1 VSTFIEHP
9 ALQHPIDRWHALRLF
24 LHRVEDDGRL
34 LQLEHLAIRL
44 NLLDELDAII
54 GDVDLGV
61 LKSSDEPEIV
71 ECARALSSQLEAAN
85 ETLYGTARAEISLEG
100 SSHVLDQGL
109 MELTDEGD
117 ARRPRPSLG
126 FDLLDEIVS
135 GILQL
140 RSPGESGL
148 LPSPEMVFYQPTPV
162 RHILDLIAACN
173 FCPGD
178 IFVDLGS
185 GLGHVP
191 LLVSILTGARTLG
204 VEIQA
209 DYVVNAQDC
218 AESLNLSSV
227 RFVADDA
234 RLADISTGTVFYLL
248 SPFTGSI
255 LSDVLAR
262 LHRKSK
268 DRQIK
273 ICSLGPCTRTLQSQ
287 AWLTANTRPDTERIT
302 LF

>member
-1 VSTFIEHP
+1 
-9 ALQHPIDRWHALRLF
+9 
-24 LHRVEDDGRL
+24 VEDEGRL
-34 LQLEHLAIRL
+34 LQPEHLAIRL

-54 GDVDLGV
+54 GDVDLGAF
-61 LKSSDEPEIV
+61 KSSEEPEIV
-71 ECARALSSQLEAAN
+71 EYARALSSQLEAAN
-85 ETLYGTARAEISLEG
+85 ETLYGNARAEISLEG
-100 SSHVLDQGL
+100 SSPVLHQWL
-109 MELTDEGD
+109 MELRDEGD
-117 ARRPRPSLG
+117 AKRPRPGFG

-140 RSPGESGL
+140 RRPEESGL

-173 FCPGD
+173 FCRGD

-218 AESLNLSSV
+218 AEGLNLSSA
-227 RFVADDA
+227 RFVDEDA
-234 RLADISTGTVFYLL
+234 RRADISTGTVFYLF

-255 LSDVLAR
+255 LSDVLDR
-262 LHRKSK
+262 LHRESK

-273 ICSLGPCTRTLQSQ
+273 ICSLGPCTRTLQRQ
-287 AWLTANTRPDTERIT
+287 AWLTANRKPDTERIT
-302 LF
+302 LFQSR